1 MKDDI
6 RKRIRAFVQATSEE
20 QDLMCA
26 CAFLEWGKDT
36 ARQGERVRP
45 HLENLAIRQLAVRR
59 ASGWRL
65 TRAGRQA
72 AATYLALGVAMCESA
87 AKETRP

>member
-1 MKDDI
+1 MNEEL

-36 ARQGERVRP
+36 SRQGERVLP
-45 HLENLAIRQLAVRR
+45 HLETLATRKLAVRR
-59 ASGWRL
+59 GAGWRL

-72 AATYLALGVAMCESA
+72 AATYLALGIAMCESA
-87 AKETRP
+87 GRESSP

>member
-1 MKDDI
+1 MNDDL

-26 CAFLEWGKDT
+26 CAFLEWGKPT

-45 HLENLAIRQLAVRR
+45 HLESLESRKLAVRR
-59 ASGWRL
+59 AEGWRL
-65 TRAGRQA
+65 TQAGRQA
-72 AATYLALGVAMCESA
+72 AATYLALGIAMCESA
-87 AKETRP
+87 AGESRP